1 MSVLI
6 YIVLSHNEEQYT
18 LGLLLLLLIIVLYYI
33 IWESFIIAKAVQ
45 HEDTWIYSND
55 Y

>member
-18 LGLLLLLLIIVLYYI
+18 LGLLLLLLSIALYYI
-33 IWESFIIAKAVQ
+33 ISKSFITAKAVQ
-45 HEDTWIYSND
+45 REDTWIYSND